1 MRKRGQFYILG
12 AFMIVIVISG
22 LNYIYSS
29 ARGQGDRSIVYAL
42 ADEAGYEAKQVVNNM
57 LFNSNEGQI
66 NDRLKEM
73 SGYYEGRY
81 KDMKVVFVYGDKD
94 GVKIIESSGIN
105 DCSLVGNNCK
115 VTIDGDSKELKFSD
129 FNSVYTIVRVVR
141 DGEKIFLER

>member
-1 MRKRGQFYILG
+1 
-12 AFMIVIVISG
+12 MIVIVISG

-81 KDMKVVFVYGDKD
+81 KDMMVVFVYGDKD
-94 GVKIIESSGIN
+94 SADIVNSANIQSINPGDEYELIIE
-105 DCSLVGNNCK
+105 
-115 VTIDGDSKELKFSD
+115 GDSRTLEFSD

-141 DGEKIFLER
+141 DGEKIFLDR